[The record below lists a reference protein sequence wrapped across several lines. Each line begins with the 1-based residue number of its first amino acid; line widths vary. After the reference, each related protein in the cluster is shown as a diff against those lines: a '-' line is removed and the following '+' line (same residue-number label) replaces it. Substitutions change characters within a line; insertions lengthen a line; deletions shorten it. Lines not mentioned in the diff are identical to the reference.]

1 MIQINSI
8 HIPLTYQEFYNKE
21 KPNLDV
27 LKASLAKLDKQT
39 LLKCAL
45 TLLHNADYWSN
56 IQEFITHFFSK
67 ENEKFA
73 YKVLNRHEEIKTE
86 LHRTSNGV
94 MLQIRILTKHSCLE
108 LLRII
113 FSINFTGENISDNA
127 IFQLVIFDW
136 LLVINNQTTPTPN
149 CPENIDENLKL
160 AYSALLN
167 MSSYNDFTNIDVTA
181 NFILQCHKSRLLF
194 DFLDSQD
201 NLRRMR
207 DMYIKEIGCK
217 CWEEYIFVLAKLF
230 VINYQD
236 EFPTTRI
243 VLDENHPSFQ
253 HDKKLLNQFAFSS
266 IDEIPYEE
274 NIDFIS
280 FRNQPLIRIEENTY
294 WVIDEN
300 FLANRLYRSLFFG
313 IKKQN
318 DLIEEQYRIPNFF
331 QFFTTNFSEEVLFY
345 DVMKHII
352 GNKSYIHRSGA
363 EIRSKKISGEPD
375 YYVRNGNDIFLFE
388 FKDSLYRKEDKV
400 ECDYES
406 VKSSI
411 EKKLV
416 RKENGRSSAIEQ
428 LCSSIALILNDK
440 FQVDL
445 GIRSDKVKIYPI
457 LVVGDTTFTN
467 VGTNYILNDY
477 LKKELSNRS
486 IENKNIQSLILVSI
500 DSLILYQFDF
510 EEKKLKLRS
519 VFDSYLKFLQKKCPY
534 SKNDIIRNAMHNYF
548 SLDQYLRDKIPVKS
562 DKYHLDPLI
571 RSFRESGLT

>member
-1 MIQINSI
+1 MIQLNSI
-8 HIPLTYQEFYNKE
+8 YIPLTYQEFYNKE

-67 ENEKFA
+67 ENEEFA
-73 YKVLNRHEEIKTE
+73 YKVLNRHEEIMTE
-86 LHRTSNGV
+86 LHRTSNG
-94 MLQIRILTKHSCLE
+94 MMPQIRILTKHSCLE

-113 FSINFTGENISDNA
+113 FSISFTGENVSDNA

-136 LLVINNQTTPTPN
+136 LLVFNDQTTPTPN

-181 NFILQCHKSRLLF
+181 NFILQCHKSKLLF

-207 DMYIKEIGCK
+207 EMYIKEIGCK
-217 CWEEYIFVLAKLF
+217 CWEEYIFVLAKLY
-230 VINYQD
+230 VIDYQD

-266 IDEIPYEE
+266 TDEIPYEE

-294 WVIDEN
+294 WIIDKN

-352 GNKSYIHRSGA
+352 GNKSYIHHSGA
-363 EIRSKKISGEPD
+363 KIRSKKISGEPD

-400 ECDYES
+400 ECDYEN

-416 RKENGRSSAIEQ
+416 RKENGRPSAIEQ

-467 VGTNYILNDY
+467 VGINYILNDY
-477 LKKELSNRS
+477 FKKELSNRN

-562 DKYHLDPLI
+562 DKYHLEPLI